1 MLKFLVWF
9 FKKQTKLKFMKRKR
23 FKKLSFLSD
32 FLKEGMPLKVSILAL
47 VICSTGLHATP
58 FGNNNSDTKVFDGS
72 LQSVDISGTVLDD
85 ENNPL
90 PGASI
95 VEKGTSNG
103 TQTDFDGNFSIT
115 VSDQNAVLVVSYIGF
130 ATKEIAVKG
139 QSNITVVLELDAQG
153 LDEVI
158 VVGYGTAKRKDITG
172 SVERITLED
181 SPVALSSNTSIL
193 QSVRGATPGINIGTQ
208 NQVGETPSIII
219 RGQNSINGNNDP
231 LIVLDGV
238 VFLGSVNDINPN
250 DIASIDILKDA
261 SAAVVYGSRA
271 GNGVILINTKEGKTN
286 KPVIKFSSAT
296 GVNVWQNKPNLLSRD
311 KYLEKYATQTGAASV
326 DDIVWEEE
334 YRGVLQ
340 TEGVDTD
347 WIDLVSRTGEI
358 QKHNLSVSGRSESIN
373 YFFSGGYEEQAGAII
388 GDDFNRISLRSRL
401 QADVTDWLEVGI
413 DGSYTNSDFSGVT
426 ANLGQ
431 AMFMAPI
438 GYPYR
443 YDGQPF
449 NVASNTSTDLE
460 RYPTANNVQNPLWG
474 TDGTRDNFDKRNYF
488 RLAANATVKV
498 PWVKGLKYTFNYSLS
513 SQYRRVDN
521 FYYEDYYIGLPTEGE
536 PYFDRYSQGAIQ
548 ANLSQANGSNSRY
561 KDYNYVMDNI
571 INYSNSFGNH
581 NIDVTLVATR
591 DYRNSDVSVLNG
603 NDFAALGNT
612 SLGVNGIT
620 FASTQT
626 NSYSITER
634 SNVGY
639 LGRLSYG
646 FDNKYNL
653 SAAVRRDGAS
663 VFGDD
668 KRFGTFWS
676 VGGAWT
682 LTEENFLKGSNVLNY
697 LKINASYGTNGNQ
710 GLDPYETLS
719 GVITGQPG
727 DIEYAFGDNPSVSQY
742 GIEQTSLGNTELG
755 WESTTALN
763 FGFHSAWLNNKIT
776 LDADVYFSETK
787 DQIFNRNIPSTS
799 GFTSILASLGQIDN
813 QGVEISLGATN
824 IATKNFSW
832 NSSLTYWKNRNKIAK
847 LYGDDIDGDGVE
859 DDDISNSLFI
869 GESLGAIYGYEYIG
883 VVQESDTQYITDTGA
898 SPGDAMYRDLDG
910 EPGITADGDRK
921 ILGFSTPNFRMG
933 FSNTFTYKNFSLY
946 TLFTGTF
953 GGDNYYLGSNP
964 RSNSLQNRFDYND
977 VDNGDW
983 WTPENQS
990 TTNLRPDFNDSR
1002 YLGLQSRGFVRLQ
1015 NVNLTYQFTPDV
1027 LKRLGIG
1034 INSLE
1039 MYASADNPL
1048 IFTNWFG
1055 GGDPEEGI
1063 SAQSGTLPIMS
1074 AYTFGINLSF

>member
-1 MLKFLVWF
+1 
-9 FKKQTKLKFMKRKR
+9 MKRTE
-23 FKKLSFLSD
+23 FKKLGSILSV
-32 FLKEGMPLKVSILAL
+32 FLKEGRPLRVVLLALMISSTGMYAVSIEKNK
-47 VICSTGLHATP
+47 SATTL
-58 FGNNNSDTKVFDGS
+58 NEVS
-72 LQSVDISGTVLDD
+72 LQTVEVSGTILDG

-90 PGASI
+90 LGASI
-95 VEKGTSNG
+95 VEKGTTNG
-103 TQTDFDGNFSIT
+103 TQADFDGNFSLSVT
-115 VSDQNAVLVVSYIGF
+115 DQNAVLVVSYIGF
-130 ATKEIAVKG
+130 ATKEVALNG
-139 QSNITVVLELDAQG
+139 QTNITVVLELDAQG

-158 VVGYGTAKRKDITG
+158 VVGYGTAKRKNITG
-172 SVERITLED
+172 AVERVNLED
-181 SPVALSSNTSIL
+181 SPIALSSNTSVL
-193 QSVRGATPGINIGTQ
+193 QSIRGATPGINIGTQ
-208 NQVGETPSIII
+208 NQAGETPSILV
-219 RGQNSINGNNDP
+219 RGQNSINGSNNP
-231 LIVLDGV
+231 LIVLDGI
-238 VFLGSVNDINPN
+238 VFLGSVNDINPS

-261 SAAVVYGSRA
+261 SASVVYGSRA
-271 GNGVILINTKEGKTN
+271 ANGVILINTKDGKTS
-286 KPVIKFSSAT
+286 KPVIKFSTST

-311 KYLEKYATQTGAASV
+311 RYLEKYATQVGAASV
-326 DDIVWEEE
+326 NDIVWEEE

-340 TEGVDTD
+340 AEGVDTD
-347 WIDLVSRTGEI
+347 WIDLVSRNGEI
-358 QKHNLSVSGRSESIN
+358 QKHNLSVSGRSESVN
-373 YFFSGGYEEQAGAII
+373 YFFSGGYEEQAGVIL

-443 YDGQPF
+443 YEGQPF
-449 NVASNTSTDLE
+449 NVASNTSTALE
-460 RYPTANNVQNPLWG
+460 RYPTANNVQSPLWG
-474 TDGTRDNFDKRNYF
+474 TDGTRDSFDKRNYF

-498 PWVKGLKYTFNYSLS
+498 PWIKGLKYTFNYSLS
-513 SQYRRVDN
+513 AQYRRVDS

-536 PYFDRYSQGAIQ
+536 PYFDRYSQSAIQ

-571 INYSNSFGNH
+571 INYNRDFGKH
-581 NIDVTLVATR
+581 NVDLTLVATR
-591 DYRNSDVSVLNG
+591 DYRKNDVSQLNG
-603 NDFAALGNT
+603 NDYAALGNT

-620 FASTQT
+620 FATTQT

-634 SNVGY
+634 ANVGY
-639 LGRLSYG
+639 LGRLSYA
-646 FDNKYNL
+646 FDDKYNL

-663 VFGDD
+663 VFGAD

-682 LTEENFLKGSNVLNY
+682 ISQEDFLSNSDILNY

-710 GLDPYETLS
+710 GLSPYETLS

-727 DIEYAFGDNPSVSQY
+727 DIEYAFGDNPSVSQF

-763 FGFHSAWLNNKIT
+763 FGLHSAWLNNKIT

-813 QGVEISLGATN
+813 QGVEIALGTRN
-824 IATKNFSW
+824 IDTKNFSW
-832 NSSLTYWKNRNKIAK
+832 TTNVTYWKNRNKIAK
-847 LYGDDIDGDGVE
+847 LYGDDIDGDGIE

-883 VVQESDTQYITDTGA
+883 VVQESDTQYIADNGA
-898 SPGDAMYRDLDG
+898 SPGDPMFRDLDG
-910 EPGITADGDRK
+910 EPGITAAGDRK

-933 FSNTFTYKNFSLY
+933 FANTFIYKNFSLY
-946 TLFTGTF
+946 TLFSGTF

-964 RSNSLQNRFDYND
+964 RSNSLQNRFDFND
-977 VDNGDW
+977 VDNGAW

-1015 NVNLTYQFTPDV
+1015 NVNLTYKFMPDV
-1027 LKRLGIG
+1027 LERLGVG

-1039 MYASADNPL
+1039 MYLSADNPL
-1048 IFTNWFG
+1048 VITDWFG

>member
-1 MLKFLVWF
+1 MKKMGFTKMLSF
-9 FKKQTKLKFMKRKR
+9 FSTHFEKRKHLKLFGLILMLCSYGYSSESN
-23 FKKLSFLSD
+23 FKNEVDITMSDKLSQNLTVSGTIKD
-32 FLKEGMPLKVSILAL
+32 SQGMPLL
-47 VICSTGLHATP
+47 
-58 FGNNNSDTKVFDGS
+58 
-72 LQSVDISGTVLDD
+72 
-85 ENNPL
+85 
-90 PGASI
+90 GASI

-103 TQTDFDGNFSIT
+103 AYSDFDGNFSLELKDNNATLIISYVGF
-115 VSDQNAVLVVSYIGF
+115 VSQ
-130 ATKEIAVKG
+130 EIAMDG
-139 QSNITVVLELDAQG
+139 QEVLDIVLEADSQS

-158 VVGYGTAKRKDITG
+158 VVGYGTSKRKDITG
-172 SVERITLED
+172 SVERVTLED
-181 SPVALSSNTSIL
+181 SPIALSSNTNVL
-193 QSVRGATPGINIGTQ
+193 QSIRGATPGINIGTQ
-208 NQVGETPSIII
+208 NQVGQSPSIIV

-238 VFLGSVNDINPN
+238 VFLGSVNDINPS
-250 DIASIDILKDA
+250 DIATIDVLKDA

-271 GNGVILINTKEGKTN
+271 GNGVIIINTKKGKTS
-286 KPVIKFSSAT
+286 KPVIKFSSSV
-296 GVNVWQNKPNLLSRD
+296 GVNVWQNKPDLLSRD

-334 YRGVLQ
+334 YRGILQ
-340 TEGVDTD
+340 DEGVDTD
-347 WIDLVSRTGEI
+347 WIDLVFRTGEI
-358 QKHNLSVSGRSESIN
+358 QKHNLSVSGRSDNIN
-373 YFFSGGYEEQAGAII
+373 YFFSGGYEDQSGVII

-431 AMFMAPI
+431 AMLMAPI
-438 GYPYR
+438 GYAYR

-449 NVASNTSTDLE
+449 NSASNTSTDLE

-474 TDGTRDNFDKRNYF
+474 TDGTRDLFDKRNYF
-488 RLAANATVKV
+488 RLAANTTVKI
-498 PWVKGLKYTFNYSLS
+498 PWIEGLKYSFNYTLS
-513 SQYRRVDN
+513 SQYRNLDN
-521 FYYEDYYIGLPTEGE
+521 FYYESYYVGLPTEGQS
-536 PYFDRYSQGAIQ
+536 YFDRYSQASLQ
-548 ANLSQANGSNSRY
+548 SNLSQANGSNARY

-571 INYSNSFGNH
+571 ISYSNRFGKH
-581 NIDVTLVATR
+581 NVDVTLVATR
-591 DYRNSDVSVLNG
+591 DYRKYDVSTLSG
-603 NDFAALGNT
+603 NDYAALGNT
-612 SLGVNGIT
+612 NLGVNGIT
-620 FASTQT
+620 FATTQN
-626 NSYSITER
+626 NSYDIVER

-646 FDNKYNL
+646 FDDKYNL

-663 VFGDD
+663 VFGED

-682 LTEENFLKGSNVLNY
+682 LSQENFLKGSNVLNY

-727 DIEYAFGDNPSVSQY
+727 DIEYAFGDNPSESEF
-742 GIEQTSLGNTELG
+742 GIEQTSLGNQDLG
-755 WESTTALN
+755 WEATTSLN
-763 FGFHSAWLNNKIT
+763 FGIHSAWLNNRIT
-776 LDADVYFSETK
+776 LDADVYFSKTE
-787 DQIFNRNIPSTS
+787 DQIFSRNIPSTS
-799 GFTSILASLGQIDN
+799 GFTSILASLGRLDN
-813 QGVEISLGATN
+813 QGVEISLGTTN
-824 IATKNFSW
+824 IETENFSW
-832 NSSLTYWKNRNKIAK
+832 TSNVTYWKNRNEIVS

-883 VVQESDTQYITDTGA
+883 VVQESDTQYIADTGA

-910 EPGITADGDRK
+910 EAGITAAGDRK

-933 FSNTFTYKNFSLY
+933 FSNTFRYKDFSLY

-953 GGDNYYLGSNP
+953 GGDNYFLGSNP
-964 RSNSLQNRFDYND
+964 RQNSLQNRFDFND
-977 VDNGDW
+977 LDNGDW

-1015 NVNLTYQFTPDV
+1015 NVNLTYKFRPE
-1027 LKRLGIG
+1027 LLERLDIG
-1034 INSLE
+1034 INSLD
-1039 MYASADNPL
+1039 MYFSADNPML
-1048 IFTNWFG
+1048 FTNWYG
-1055 GGDPEEGI
+1055 GGDPERGI
-1063 SAQSGTLPIMS
+1063 AAQSGTLPVMS
-1074 AYTFGINLSF
+1074 AYTFGINVSF

>member
-1 MLKFLVWF
+1 
-9 FKKQTKLKFMKRKR
+9 MK
-23 FKKLSFLSD
+23 KKLLKKLRVFLTNHVKKNMH
-32 FLKEGMPLKVSILAL
+32 LKLFGLMIISCSYGINATSTENN
-47 VICSTGLHATP
+47 VIDNIE
-58 FGNNNSDTKVFDGS
+58 FDTF
-72 LQSVDISGTVLDD
+72 QQTTTITGTVLDN

-95 VEKGTSNG
+95 IEKGTTNG
-103 TQTDFDGNFSIT
+103 TTSDFDGNFSIT
-115 VSDQNAVLVVSYIGF
+115 LKDENAIVLVSFVGF
-130 ATKEIAVKG
+130 TTQEITINGK
-139 QSNITVVLELDAQG
+139 SSINVVLQPDAQS

-172 SVERITLED
+172 SVERVNLED
-181 SPVALSSNTSIL
+181 SPIALSSNTSVL
-193 QSVRGATPGINIGTQ
+193 QTIRGATPGINIGTQ
-208 NQVGETPSIII
+208 NQVGTTPSIIV
-219 RGQNSINGNNDP
+219 RGQNSINGNNNP

-238 VFLGSVNDINPN
+238 VFLGSVSDINPN

-271 GNGVILINTKEGKTN
+271 GNGVIIINTKKGKTS
-286 KPVIKFSSAT
+286 KPVIKLSSST

-311 KYLEKYATQTGAASV
+311 SYLEKYATQVGAASV
-326 DDIVWEEE
+326 DAIVWEEE

-340 TEGVDTD
+340 DEGVDTD
-347 WIDLVSRTGEI
+347 WIDLVSRKGSI
-358 QKHNLSVSGRSESIN
+358 QKHNLSVSGRSENVN
-373 YFFSGGYEEQAGAII
+373 YFFSGGYEEQEGVIL
-388 GDDFNRISLRSRL
+388 GDEFNRVSLRSRVS
-401 QADVTDWLEVGI
+401 ADVTDWLELGL
-413 DGSYTNSDFSGVT
+413 DGSYTNSDYSGVT
-426 ANLGQ
+426 PDVGR
-431 AMFMAPI
+431 AMVMAPI

-449 NVASNTSTDLE
+449 NTASNTSTALE
-460 RYPTANNVQNPLWG
+460 RYPTANNVPSPLWG
-474 TDGTRDNFDKRNYF
+474 TDGTRDSFDKRNYF

-498 PWVKGLKYTFNYSLS
+498 PWIKGLKYTFNYSLS
-513 SQYRRVDN
+513 GQYRSVDN
-521 FYYEDYYIGLPTEGE
+521 FYYEDYYIGLPTEGT
-536 PYFDRYSQGAIQ
+536 PYYDRYSQTAIQ
-548 ANLSQANGSNSRY
+548 ANLSQANGSNARY

-571 INYSNSFGNH
+571 INYNNSFGKH
-581 NIDVTLVATR
+581 NVDVTLVATR
-591 DYRNSDVSVLNG
+591 DYRKTDQSVLDG

-620 FASTQT
+620 FATTQT
-626 NSYSITER
+626 NSYDLSER

-653 SAAVRRDGAS
+653 TAAVRRDGAS
-663 VFGDD
+663 VFGSE

-682 LTEENFLKGSNVLNY
+682 LSNENFLRDNKILNY

-710 GLDPYETLS
+710 GLSPYQTLS
-719 GVITGQPG
+719 GVITGVPG

-742 GIEQTSLGNTELG
+742 GIEQTSLGNADLG

-763 FGFHSAWLNNKIT
+763 FGLHSAWLNSRIT
-776 LDADVYFSETK
+776 LDADIYFSKTS
-787 DQIFNRNIPSTS
+787 DQIFKRNIPSTS

-813 QGVEISLGATN
+813 KGVEISLG
-824 IATKNFSW
+824 TKNVDTENFSW
-832 NSSLTYWKNRNKIAK
+832 SSNLTYWKNSNKITE

-869 GESLGAIYGYEYIG
+869 GESLGAIYGYDYIG
-883 VVQESDTQYITDTGA
+883 VVQTDDTQYIADTGA

-910 EPGITADGDRK
+910 EPGITAAGDRK

-946 TLFTGTF
+946 MLFTGTF
-953 GGDNYYLGSNP
+953 GGNDYFLGSNP

-977 VDNGDW
+977 VDNGAW

-990 TTNLRPDFNDSR
+990 TTNLGPTFNDSR
-1002 YLGLQSRGFVRLQ
+1002 YKGLQSRGFVRLQ
-1015 NVNLTYQFTPDV
+1015 NVNLTYKFDKNM
-1027 LKRLGIG
+1027 LERLGVG
-1034 INSLE
+1034 ISSFE

-1048 IFTNWFG
+1048 LFTNWYG
-1055 GGDPEEGI
+1055 GGDPERGI
-1063 SAQSGTLPIMS
+1063 AAQSGTLPIMS
-1074 AYTFGINLSF
+1074 AYTFGINVSF